1 MSNQLLAKWHA
12 YMDKPSEAAL
22 SDMLHDDVT
31 FVSPVVFTPQKGK
44 AVAIKYLLSAGIVFQ
59 DTKFKYVH
67 ELETGNR
74 MILEFEA
81 EMDGKY
87 INGVDIIDFNDEGL
101 ITQFKV
107 MVRPLQAVN
116 MLWQQMGAQLEKASA
131 YPPPNPAIRGVQA
144 CLSR

>member
-1 MSNQLLAKWHA
+1 MSHPLRQSWHD
-12 YMDKPSEAAL
+12 YMNDPSAEKL
-22 SDMLHDDVT
+22 SAMLHDECS
-31 FVSPVVFTPQKGK
+31 FLSPVVFTPQHGK
-44 AVAIKYLLSAGIVFQ
+44 TVTMNYLLAAGHVFA
-59 DTKFKYVH
+59 DTKFRYVK
-67 ELETGNR
+67 EIESDNR
-74 MILEFEA
+74 LVMEFEA

-131 YPPPNPAIRGVQA
+131 
-144 CLSR
+144 